1 MKKNRKKLTLPA
13 IRAFREAIES
23 GNIGGFLIESG
34 ENAGAGSVKVKYHF
48 KNRPWVVTIEAR
60 RLRNG

>member
-1 MKKNRKKLTLPA
+1 MKKNRGKLTLPA
-13 IRAFREAIES
+13 IRAFREAIEN
-23 GNIGGFLIESG
+23 GKIGRYMIESG
-34 ENAGAGSVKVKYHF
+34 ENVGAGSVKVKYHF

>member
-1 MKKNRKKLTLPA
+1 MKKKISKLTLPA
-13 IRAFREAIES
+13 IRTFRKAVEN

-34 ENAGAGSVKVKYHF
+34 ENVGAGSVKVKYHF

>member
-1 MKKNRKKLTLPA
+1 MKKKISKLTLPP
-13 IRAFREAIES
+13 IRTFREAIEN

-48 KNRPWVVTIEAR
+48 KNRPWVVTIEAK